1 MSASGKKVRAFSQ
14 SATQKA
20 RMQVSLLS
28 IGSIYCAMIVPTL
41 CVVTPPVTLC
51 VRLFGTQSVPGC
63 IPTQSVGTINAL
75 SATPRN
81 NCGSEPAREE
91 VGTSNI

>member
-28 IGSIYCAMIVPTL
+28 IGSIYCVGMQIFAATQSTVGAGLRAMQ
-41 CVVTPPVTLC
+41 TPRF
-51 VRLFGTQSVPGC
+51 VRLTEVM
-63 IPTQSVGTINAL
+63 L
-75 SATPRN
+75 SLASQLPQ
-81 NCGSEPAREE
+81 
-91 VGTSNI
+91 

>member
-28 IGSIYCAMIVPTL
+28 IGSICRVFFTEDRSHAPRGNAASDA
-41 CVVTPPVTLC
+41 P
-51 VRLFGTQSVPGC
+51 RHAFWDAERPGRHSHAERGND
-63 IPTQSVGTINAL
+63 QRKV
-75 SATPRN
+75 
-81 NCGSEPAREE
+81 
-91 VGTSNI
+91 